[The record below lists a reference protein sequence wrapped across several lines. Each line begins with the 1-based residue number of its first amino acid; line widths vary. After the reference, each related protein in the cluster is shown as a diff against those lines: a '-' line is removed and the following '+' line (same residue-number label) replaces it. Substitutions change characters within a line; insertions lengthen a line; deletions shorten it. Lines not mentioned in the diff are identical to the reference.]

1 MARVTVG
8 ENCGEV
14 SFGGVLGLRWSEVV
28 GLRVARL
35 NFFRESL
42 EVAETIAEVR
52 GKHVRAEVKSPAS
65 RRTLAVPPFL
75 IAMLSEHLNIEGC
88 PPPTPRRFSSSLR
101 RAGRFVPLT
110 SARTCGRP
118 RSKRRGWM
126 D

>member
-8 ENCGEV
+8 ENCDEV

-52 GKHVRAEVKSPAS
+52 GKHVRAEVKSPCQPAHTCRS
-65 RRTLAVPPFL
+65 AVPHRHAF
-75 IAMLSEHLNIEGC
+75 
-88 PPPTPRRFSSSLR
+88 
-101 RAGRFVPLT
+101 
-110 SARTCGRP
+110 
-118 RSKRRGWM
+118 
-126 D
+126 